1 METLAVVA
9 SIAAIIQI
17 SDRIISAC
25 KFYIEST
32 SDTPSQLRTI
42 LVEVSTLKSVVET
55 VRFLQNCSHA
65 ASASA
70 LWKQLLEHD
79 GLVEECERSIADL
92 EKLFPSDRSHLV
104 VSQSDSK
111 RRKRRKL
118 QLLIASLAWPL
129 KTHRAKELLEVII
142 QQKTSMI
149 LALTAE
155 SR

>member
-9 SIAAIIQI
+9 SIVAIIQI

-32 SDTPSQLRTI
+32 SDTPSDLRTI
-42 LVEVSTLKSVVET
+42 LVEVSTLKSVLET

-65 ASASA
+65 APASA
-70 LWKQLLEHD
+70 LWKQLSEHD
-79 GLVEECERSIADL
+79 GPVEECRRSIAEL
-92 EKLFPSDRSHLV
+92 EKLFPSDKTHPAGSK
-104 VSQSDSK
+104 SDS
-111 RRKRRKL
+111 KRRKL
-118 QLLIASLAWPL
+118 QLLSASLAWPL
-129 KTHRAKELLEVII
+129 KTRRAEQLLNVII

-155 SR
+155 SA

>member
-17 SDRIISAC
+17 SDRIIGVC

-32 SDTPSQLRTI
+32 SGTPSDLRTI
-42 LVEVSTLKSVVET
+42 LVEVSTLKSVLET
-55 VRFLQNCSHA
+55 VQFLQNCSHA

-79 GLVEECERSIADL
+79 GPVKECERSIAEL
-92 EKLFPSDRSHLV
+92 EKLFPSDRSHPAG
-104 VSQSDSK
+104 SQSDSK
-111 RRKRRKL
+111 RRKI
-118 QLLIASLAWPL
+118 QLLLASLAWPL
-129 KTHRAKELLEVII
+129 KARRAKELLEVII

-149 LALTAE
+149 LALTAD